1 MRKKEII
8 NSVCIVATV
17 VISLVAAFV
26 LGRKS
31 MEYQNTLWE
40 STNYVLNNLED
51 WNTDGHE
58 LSLTLKDGS
67 EWYAYKEQSD
77 IINLNNVAGFSLD
90 GDILELEMESGD
102 VFRLYR

>member
-1 MRKKEII
+1 MRKGII
-8 NSVCIVATV
+8 KSICIVVTIVAN
-17 VISLVAAFV
+17 ILAAFFI
-26 LGRKS
+26 GRNS
-31 MEYQNTLWE
+31 MKYQNSLWE
-40 STNYVLNNLED
+40 STDYVLENLED

>member
-8 NSVCIVATV
+8 NSVCAVAV
-17 VISLVAAFV
+17 VAVAVVAAFFI
-26 LGRKS
+26 GRNS
-31 MEYQNTLWE
+31 MKYQNSLWE
-40 STNYVLNNLED
+40 STDYVLENLED